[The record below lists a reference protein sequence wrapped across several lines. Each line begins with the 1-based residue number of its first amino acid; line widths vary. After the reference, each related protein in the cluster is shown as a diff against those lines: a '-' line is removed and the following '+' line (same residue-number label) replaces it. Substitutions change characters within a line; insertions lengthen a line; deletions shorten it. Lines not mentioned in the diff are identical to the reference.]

1 MKRYLI
7 DKLVE
12 WKNSEDR
19 KPLIL
24 SGARQVGKT
33 WLMMEFGKK
42 YYKNIAYITFYN
54 NNRFKKVF
62 EDDYDIKRIISNIEI
77 ETNIS
82 VDIHDTLIV
91 FDEIQECPKA
101 LESLKYFCENA
112 KEYNIIAAGSLLGV
126 FLHENISF
134 PVGKVDEITLYPMN
148 YFEFLEACGEDKL
161 CSELLNKNFNIIGD
175 FKEKYID
182 LLKKYYYVGG
192 MPEVVNEFVKNK
204 NYDKVREKQNAI
216 LNQYVNDFSKHI
228 KGIELGRVNQ
238 IWNSI
243 PSQLLKENKKFIFN
257 NIKNGARYKEF
268 DIAIEW
274 LRKSGLIYVINR
286 ITAPKIPLKSYAE
299 VSIFK
304 IFLVDVGL
312 LSALSEIDI
321 KTLLDG
327 NNIFVEFKGALA
339 EQYVV
344 EQLISMYNKNLFY
357 YISDNNYYEIDFLMS
372 INNEILPIEVKFGYN
387 TKSKS
392 LKYFIEKYNS
402 KYAYK
407 LSLNNCNATDKIRNI
422 PLYALN
428 LIE

>member
-12 WKNSEDR
+12 WKNNEDR

-112 KEYNIIAAGSLLGV
+112 REYNIIAAGSLLGV

-161 CSELLNKNFNIIGD
+161 CSELLNKNLNIIGD

-357 YISDNNYYEIDFLMS
+357 FISDNNYYEIDFLMS
-372 INNEILPIEVKFGYN
+372 INNEILPIEVKSGYN
-387 TKSKS
+387 IKSKS

-407 LSLNNCNATDKIRNI
+407 LSLNDYNATDKIRNI

>member
-12 WKNSEDR
+12 WKNNEDR

-42 YYKNIAYITFYN
+42 YYKNIAYITFN

-161 CSELLNKNFNIIGD
+161 CSELLNKNLNIIGD

-299 VSIFK
+299 VSTFK

-357 YISDNNYYEIDFLMS
+357 FISDNNYYEIDFLMS
-372 INNEILPIEVKFGYN
+372 INNEILPIEVKSGYN

-407 LSLNNCNATDKIRNI
+407 LSLNDYNAIDKIRNI